1 MRRFAI
7 GALAVATLLFLIP
20 AAQSHAQGHAQ
31 GHYGQGGGSYHGGGG
46 YHGGGWH
53 GGGYHGGGWHG
64 GGYHG
69 GGYHGGGWHG
79 GTRVVVGVAPGWGF
93 GWGWGPGWFY
103 PPPFYYGYGA
113 GYYGYGSG
121 PPVVVQEPAPEY
133 IQQEP
138 QQESLPSGYWYYCA
152 SARDYYPSVPSCPEA
167 WIQVPPAPDRR

>member
-7 GALAVATLLFLIP
+7 AALAVATLLFLVP
-20 AAQSHAQGHAQ
+20 AAQSHAQGH
-31 GHYGQGGGSYHGGGG
+31 YGQGSGSYHGGGG
-46 YHGGGWH
+46 WHGGGWHGGWH
-53 GGGYHGGGWHG
+53 GGGYHGGTG
-64 GGYHG
+64 
-69 GGYHGGGWHG
+69 
-79 GTRVVVGVAPGWGF
+79 VVIGVAPGWGY

-113 GYYGYGSG
+113 GYYGVPYGGG
-121 PPVVVQEPAPEY
+121 PPVVVQQPAPEY

-167 WIQVPPAPDRR
+167 WIQVPPTPERR